1 MDVII
6 AKSCEY
12 YRIDGLSFKPTKTT
26 SYVTKSKSCTVHPQR
41 NKKYSAFAET
51 KRFKIHISGNSWLD
65 LSTCRIMCG
74 LRNDRPA
81 GKQLRPL

>member
-1 MDVII
+1 MSQKARVALFTLKEI
-6 AKSCEY
+6 
-12 YRIDGLSFKPTKTT
+12 
-26 SYVTKSKSCTVHPQR
+26 
-41 NKKYSAFAET
+41 KKYSAFAET